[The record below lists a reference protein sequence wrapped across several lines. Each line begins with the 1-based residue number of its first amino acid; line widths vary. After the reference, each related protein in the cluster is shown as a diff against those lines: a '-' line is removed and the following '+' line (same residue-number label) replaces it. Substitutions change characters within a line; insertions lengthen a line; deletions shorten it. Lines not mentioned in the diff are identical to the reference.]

1 MIYADYA
8 YYSAN
13 YGSSLIPAAK
23 FSYYA
28 ARASEYIDQQT
39 YDRLAKGVPEELTD
53 KVSSCCCEI
62 ADNIYRFSA
71 DNVNGSGAGSEIAS
85 EKNGQYSITYRS
97 DSEKISATL
106 NGKGVGLSDLLY
118 NIVSKHLGMTGLL
131 YKGVDV

>member
-1 MIYADYA
+1 MIYADFA
-8 YYSAN
+8 YYSAS
-13 YGSSLIPAAK
+13 YGGSLISNDK

-39 YDRLAKGVPEELTD
+39 YDRLAKGVPAELTN

-62 ADNIYRFSA
+62 ADSLYRFSA
-71 DNVNGSGAGSEIAS
+71 DNANGSGAGIAS

-97 DSEKISATL
+97 DSEKISAML
-106 NGKGVGLSDLLY
+106 NGKGAGLSDLLY
-118 NIVSKHLGMTGLL
+118 NIASKHLGMTGLL